1 MKTLASAAR
10 RYYLDKMRAFLPVK
24 VRKQTATGE
33 IEVGFTTYG
42 NKHLHSDTFG
52 RSKVFQKADLL
63 ILPELL
69 RKSEYAKSASLSK
82 ARKDRIANS
91 TTIRCKST
99 EAPLSLMSQRK
110 WAETELQKEATS
122 IQ

>member
-1 MKTLASAAR
+1 
-10 RYYLDKMRAFLPVK
+10 MRAFLPVK

-82 ARKDRIANS
+82 ARKDRISKFHYYKMQIHGS
-91 TTIRCKST
+91 T
-99 EAPLSLMSQRK
+99 AFLNV
-110 WAETELQKEATS
+110 AEEMGRNGATKRS
-122 IQ
+122 YVYSVTDRIQ